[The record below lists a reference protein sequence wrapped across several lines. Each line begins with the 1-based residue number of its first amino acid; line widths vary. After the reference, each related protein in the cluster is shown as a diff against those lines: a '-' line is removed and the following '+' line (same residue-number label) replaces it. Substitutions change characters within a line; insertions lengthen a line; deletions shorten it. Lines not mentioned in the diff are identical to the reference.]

1 MPLATF
7 RQKIF
12 SVIPIL
18 FFLGSFAVLFASH
31 ISFQVRSSDIGLAQA
46 KEVEQSSF
54 DAKPVAVEVKN
65 GSGESEPVS
74 EEQEFRD
81 IADSELSETPAQTY
95 PVHTGIS
102 TTFFWIGEDAD
113 EDNKGISNAPSAWD
127 DEWKKHFGG
136 TDDPK
141 KRNGYFPSKFTP
153 KENPFY
159 VALPYN
165 DFDKK
170 GKRKADVEKVIPWAA
185 GISISNDESYCKNRW
200 VKIMKDGKVVYA
212 QWEDV
217 GPFGE
222 DDSDYV
228 FGRAAPKSKTNKHA
242 GLDVSPAVRDFL
254 DLRDVDTTD
263 WVFVEESDVPDG
275 PWKRVVT
282 TSGISWK

>member
-1 MPLATF
+1 MSLATF

-12 SVIPIL
+12 AVIPVL

-31 ISFQVRSSDIGLAQA
+31 FSFHVRSSDIGLAQA
-46 KEVEQSSF
+46 REVDRSLF
-54 DAKPVAVEVKN
+54 NTKPVAVEVKN
-65 GSGESEPVS
+65 GSSEGDTS
-74 EEQEFRD
+74 IEEQEFRD
-81 IADSELSETPAQTY
+81 VAGSEPLEISAQIY

-113 EDNKGISNAPSAWD
+113 KDNKGISNAPSAWD

-170 GKRKADVEKVIPWAA
+170 GKRKTDVASVIPWAA
-185 GISISNDESYCKNRW
+185 GIAISDDESYCKNRW
-200 VKIMKDGKVVYA
+200 VKITKDGKVVYA

-222 DDSDYV
+222 DDSGYV
-228 FGRAAPKSKTNKHA
+228 FGRAAPKNKTNKHA

-254 DLRDVDTTD
+254 DLKDVDTTD
-263 WVFVEESDVPDG
+263 WVFVEELDVPDG

-282 TSGISWK
+282 MSGVSWK